1 MIFITTP
8 DLAERW
14 HCSTRKI
21 EQQRVSGTG
30 PAYLKIGK
38 QVLYDLSV
46 IETYEAENTFHS
58 TTEHDVGASRAPREQ
73 IARNDR

>member
-1 MIFITTP
+1 MVYMTTR

-21 EQQRVSGTG
+21 EQQRMSGIG

-38 QVLYDLSV
+38 QVLYDISE
-46 IETYEAENTFHS
+46 IKAFEADNTFSS
-58 TTEHDVGASRAPREQ
+58 TTDHDVRAADHSDKGEIDAPE
-73 IARNDR
+73 